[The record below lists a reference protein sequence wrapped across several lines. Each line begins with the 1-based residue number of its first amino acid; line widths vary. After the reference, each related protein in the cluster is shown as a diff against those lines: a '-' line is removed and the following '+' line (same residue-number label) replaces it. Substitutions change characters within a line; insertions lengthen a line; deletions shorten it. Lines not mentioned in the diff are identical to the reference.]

1 MTTMISPFEGT
12 SSSNRIEIGGK
23 AISLA
28 IIKNMTDWPTALV
41 SQNLNLPSFVY
52 QVPVLSMQKYPEIH
66 HVVKSLYPIK
76 ISPLGFPIAGWV
88 KHFAK
93 IGKNRQKIKL
103 R

>member
-1 MTTMISPFEGT
+1 MISPFEGT
-12 SSSNRIEIGGK
+12 SSSNRIEIGDK

-66 HVVKSLYPIK
+66 PVVKSLYPIN
-76 ISPLGFPIAGWV
+76 ISPLGFPIAGRV